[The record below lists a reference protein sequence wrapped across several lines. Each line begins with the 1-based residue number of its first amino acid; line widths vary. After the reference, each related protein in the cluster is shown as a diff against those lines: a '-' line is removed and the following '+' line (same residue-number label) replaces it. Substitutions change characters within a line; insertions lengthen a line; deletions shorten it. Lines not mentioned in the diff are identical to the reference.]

1 MILNVIDQ
9 FTKWIECYPLPAQD
23 AERCAKSLVD
33 EFFARF
39 GCPIEIFSD
48 QGKNVMSNLFNEL
61 CNLLQ
66 ITKKRTSP
74 YHPMSNGQ
82 TERMNRSILQAVRCL
97 TEKRVTDWDLYLS
110 QIGGAIRSTV
120 NRSTGFTPN
129 KLMLGREVFK
139 PVDLIY
145 GLAKQNQKTEQVSDF
160 VKRVE
165 QQMHFTA

>member
-1 MILNVIDQ
+1 MGIFHAGAPMDRVMIDILGPLTKTPRGNTVILNVIDQ

-48 QGKNVMSNLFNEL
+48 QGKNFMSNLFNGL

-74 YHPMSNGQ
+74 
-82 TERMNRSILQAVRCL
+82 
-97 TEKRVTDWDLYLS
+97 
-110 QIGGAIRSTV
+110 
-120 NRSTGFTPN
+120 
-129 KLMLGREVFK
+129 
-139 PVDLIY
+139 
-145 GLAKQNQKTEQVSDF
+145 
-160 VKRVE
+160 
-165 QQMHFTA
+165 